1 MLVKRAAVVL
11 ISGFLAATAVQAQP
25 STPGAGVVATTAW
38 SRATPPGADTA
49 AVYITLKSPVADK
62 LIAVTTPEAGKAEVH
77 QMTMNGNVMI
87 MREVQ
92 GGLDLPPGQAVSLQP
107 GGYHLM
113 LTGLK
118 APLKL
123 NQTFPLH
130 LTFQVSPPIDV
141 IARVASIGASTPPSA
156 APQ

>member
-1 MLVKRAAVVL
+1 
-11 ISGFLAATAVQAQP
+11 
-25 STPGAGVVATTAW
+25 
-38 SRATPPGADTA
+38 
-49 AVYITLKSPVADK
+49 
-62 LIAVTTPEAGKAEVH
+62 
-77 QMTMNGNVMI
+77 MTMNGNVMI

-107 GGYHLM
+107 GGYHVM